1 MSEKT
6 ARHYSFF
13 PLLWPAAAFAVGIV
27 LQAEFDIGPWQSAS
41 VCLIAGAA
49 ALALSPRTAA
59 TVALLVCF
67 TAAGALTL
75 RTAVRSVNAPAA
87 VKQTKRAT
95 VAAVRGERASAA
107 APAIR
112 HTDADCHGPISNS
125 ACRTIPTA
133 NAAAGHK
140 SGKNE

>member
-75 RTAVRSVNAPAA
+75 RTVPPLTRPG
-87 VKQTKRAT
+87 
-95 VAAVRGERASAA
+95 RGEAA
-107 APAIR
+107 LR
-112 HTDADCHGPISNS
+112 FG
-125 ACRTIPTA
+125 RYRV
-133 NAAAGHK
+133 G
-140 SGKNE
+140 